1 MDIPSD
7 ARFVEASEGFFTA
20 PRMGIKMAEFWGFRP
35 EAREA
40 YIASMRGER
49 PITMSRCTLTP
60 IRIPKPMRSVS
71 IEVPP

>member
-7 ARFVEASEGFFTA
+7 AGFVEASDGFFTA
-20 PRMGIKMAEFWGFRP
+20 PHMGIKMAEFRGFRP

-40 YIASMRGER
+40 YMASIRGER
-49 PITMSRCTLTP
+49 PITISRCTLTP
-60 IRIPKPMRSVS
+60 IRMPKPMSSVS